1 MNRPKNALGFLLGET
16 ALRSH
21 LHRAV
26 RAATLLLTLIVSV
39 TAGDAEPAGKTE
51 GTLIECG
58 HPNLFLAPYVWK
70 KLVTNGH
77 AQVEATMPG
86 AYFKALVTST
96 TRIGLVVDGFANT
109 GCPASSMPVVE
120 YSVDQG
126 PFQIVPLSRTGAVY
140 TLPLADK
147 LDPGKRH
154 AVNLF
159 FRAADLGQRR
169 WTASTGHLRIAGLTL
184 DAGGT
189 ALPVPLRPKLALGYG
204 DSITEGVGADGLFTS
219 WSIIHV
225 NNARATWFPLVCA
238 ALNCEYG
245 QLGSGGWG
253 VSKRKLEVPP
263 LPETWDHYDAHSS
276 RLLDGQLDPEP
287 DYVFCCLGTNDPE
300 LDITAD
306 YLKWLVALRQAAA
319 HTTVFCIVPPLGVH
333 RSEIEAAVKARNQAG
348 DARVYLIHPAA
359 FENEFRA
366 GQGPTALAYDG
377 VHPSLYGNAVLGA
390 FIAAEAQKKL
400 QP

>member
-1 MNRPKNALGFLLGET
+1 MNTKNPIRLRARNNDSWPGLQRAGRT
-16 ALRSH
+16 A
-21 LHRAV
+21 A
-26 RAATLLLTLIVSV
+26 LIVALLFSV
-39 TAGDAEPAGKTE
+39 MLRAAEPAEKIE
-51 GTLIECG
+51 GALVGCG

-70 KLVTNGH
+70 QVVTNGY

-86 AYFKALVTST
+86 AYLKALVEGT
-96 TRIGLVVDGFANT
+96 TRVGLVVDGFANI

-120 YSVDQG
+120 FSIDQG
-126 PFQIVPLSRTGAVY
+126 PFQIVPLSKTGAVY
-140 TLPLADK
+140 TLPMAEK

-154 AVNLF
+154 VVNLF
-159 FRAADLGQRR
+159 FRAADLIQKR
-169 WTASTGHLRIAGLTL
+169 WTTSTAHLRIAGLAL

-189 ALPVPLRPKLALGYG
+189 ALPVPLRAKRALGYG

-263 LPETWDHYDAHSS
+263 LTETWDRYDAFTS
-276 RLLDGQLDPEP
+276 RLVDGRLDPEP

-306 YLKWLVALRQAAA
+306 YTRWLAALRQATA
-319 HTTVFCIVPPLGVH
+319 HASVFCIVPPLGVH
-333 RSEIEAAVKARNQAG
+333 RLEIEAAVKARNQAG

-359 FENEFRA
+359 FEAEFRA

-390 FIAAEAQKKL
+390 FIAAEAQKRIL
-400 QP
+400 P